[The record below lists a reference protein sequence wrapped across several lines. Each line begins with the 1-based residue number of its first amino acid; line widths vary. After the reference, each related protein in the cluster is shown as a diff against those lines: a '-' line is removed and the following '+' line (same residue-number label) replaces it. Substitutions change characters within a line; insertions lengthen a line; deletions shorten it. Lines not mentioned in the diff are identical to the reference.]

1 MTKAQVMETL
11 EQFPESFSAEQ
22 LVEAIR
28 EREMIA
34 EAEQQVKAGAVLSL
48 DEARSRM
55 RQKWSK

>member
-1 MTKAQVMETL
+1 METL